1 MLNVAS
7 PFFYLLAYI
16 VVMFLRPQEY
26 VPALMGSPLV
36 PTLLLSAF
44 GFWFVA
50 QRKRF
55 DAPQHLLLLG
65 LAAAMFVSVLL
76 ADGFGSAV
84 ASLVD
89 FVPTM
94 MLFYMVATSVDSL
107 SRLRQL
113 ALVLSVLAAVMAL
126 HGIKQFES
134 ENGVGWTGAKLIEG
148 RITYLGFFN
157 DPNDLSMAFL
167 LILPLALGL
176 VRRSEPALLRAVGLG
191 CAALIL
197 YGTFLCNSRGSMLGI
212 MAMLA
217 MAGIRRYGWA
227 RTLTLLPLIFGPLL
241 LLAPSR
247 VNEMSADEE
256 SAAGRIDAWYE
267 GFDMLRHHP
276 LFGVGKGLFT
286 DHNWLTAHNSFVLA
300 IAELGMVGYFF
311 WLSMLVFSV
320 MMLKHLL
327 GAAPGEPGDS
337 GTALTPTTLTPT
349 LDAPGQTLPAP
360 DTEGPPVGPEWP
372 DVQAAATT
380 LAYSLLGT
388 VVTAFF
394 LSRSYVGI
402 FYMLMAMIVAL
413 HTMARV
419 RWPGMAAFHT
429 GKTFGTLIGIELAS
443 VMLLWLLTRVLLQF
457 Q

>member
-1 MLNVAS
+1 MLNIAS

-36 PTLLLSAF
+36 PTLLLSAG
-44 GFWFVA
+44 GFWLIA

-65 LAAAMFVSVLL
+65 LALVMFVSVLL
-76 ADGFGSAV
+76 ADGLSSAI

-94 MLFYMVATSVDSL
+94 MLFYMLSTSVDSL
-107 SRLRQL
+107 PRLRQL

-134 ENGVGWTGAKLIEG
+134 ESGVGWTGAKLIEG

-167 LILPLALGL
+167 LILPLTLSLA
-176 VRRSEPALLRAVGLG
+176 RRCEPALLRASGLV

-212 MAMLA
+212 LAMLA
-217 MAGIRRYGWA
+217 MVGIRRYGWA

-247 VNEMSADEE
+247 VSDMSADEE

-300 IAELGMVGYFF
+300 IAELGVVGYFF
-311 WLSMLVFSV
+311 WLSILVFSV
-320 MMLKHLL
+320 MMLRQLL
-327 GAAPGEPGDS
+327 GAAPVEPDGS
-337 GTALTPTTLTPT
+337 EEPAAPATPK
-349 LDAPGQTLPAP
+349 LDLPDHTLPAL
-360 DTEGPPVGPEWP
+360 DADASPVGLQWP
-372 DVQAAATT
+372 DVQAAATM

-402 FYMLMAMIVAL
+402 LYMLVAMIVAL

-419 RWPGMAAFHT
+419 RWPGLAGFHT
-429 GKTFGTLIGIELAS
+429 GKAFGSLVGIEVAS
-443 VMLLWLLTRVLLQF
+443 IVLLWLLTRVLLQF